1 MENLRKL
8 AIIIVIGCCL
18 VFSTK
23 ASAQA
28 MVTRGQH
35 VVLKWFGGVE
45 VVSQSNTQVETPK
58 GRLNFRVIFQL
69 PEGAPGVEKKAY
81 SLPLFWISDFGV
93 FRGEGIVTPDHKLV
107 DKPWVQVLVLSYVG

>member
-1 MENLRKL
+1 MENLIRKL
-8 AIIIVIGCCL
+8 AIIIVIGCL

-28 MVTRGQH
+28 MVTRGQQ

-93 FRGEGIVTPDHKLV
+93 FRGEGIVTPDGRVITRFHV
-107 DKPWVQVLVLSYVG
+107 SPSQRR

>member
-1 MENLRKL
+1 MENLIKKL
-8 AIIIVIGCCL
+8 AIIVVIGCCL
-18 VFSTK
+18 TYSSK

-28 MVTRGQH
+28 MVTRGQQ
-35 VVLKWFGGVE
+35 VVLIWFGGVE
-45 VVSQSNTQVETPK
+45 VISQSNTLVETPQ

-93 FRGEGIVTPDHKLV
+93 FRGEGIVTPDGKVIARFHISPSQRK
-107 DKPWVQVLVLSYVG
+107 